1 MAEALPADAP
11 GEGYG
16 SSISSSVVHSSW
28 SLDLGSDFSVCGG
41 ELRGCAAVLASCE
54 REGGGSLYWEL
65 WLPAECSDWGW
76 TRCSEAPGTGS
87 ARPDDDSVEFVYPC
101 SFPLALPCDRRHY
114 PKHYLQIILEAPPTC
129 PPLPGPYSKRADVRS
144 ETAGTKLPLRFAPT
158 PRESRLCQL
167 LHEGSPLM
175 DPFTYRSYRLPP
187 LVLPRLIHELGL
199 DGGTLLGLPFLT
211 LPLLLGLCLEL
222 DRYLGGEML
231 LLDKLLTVTDF
242 LPSHS
247 PNAT

>member
-1 MAEALPADAP
+1 MFNNVKEQVRPVLYGAELDWTIRKGICTLDNRAL
-11 GEGYG
+11 
-16 SSISSSVVHSSW
+16 
-28 SLDLGSDFSVCGG
+28 
-41 ELRGCAAVLASCE
+41 
-54 REGGGSLYWEL
+54 
-65 WLPAECSDWGW
+65 
-76 TRCSEAPGTGS
+76 
-87 ARPDDDSVEFVYPC
+87 
-101 SFPLALPCDRRHY
+101 
-114 PKHYLQIILEAPPTC
+114 KN
-129 PPLPGPYSKRADVRS
+129 
-144 ETAGTKLPLRFAPT
+144 
-158 PRESRLCQL
+158 L